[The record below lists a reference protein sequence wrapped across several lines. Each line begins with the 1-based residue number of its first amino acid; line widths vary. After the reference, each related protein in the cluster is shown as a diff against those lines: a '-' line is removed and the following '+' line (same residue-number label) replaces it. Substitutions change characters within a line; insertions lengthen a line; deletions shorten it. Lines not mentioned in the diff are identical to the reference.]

1 MCIACDKLNYR
12 MKRKGRLPNHEPKP
26 ELKLYRQEVLTTGTY
41 TVLVRELE
49 RRRKSDDIGVSI
61 THDLFTAVV
70 NSAAYFVQL
79 FLAGR
84 NN

>member
-1 MCIACDKLNYR
+1 MCIPCDKLKYR
-12 MKRKGRLPNHEPKP
+12 MKRKGRFPNHEP
-26 ELKLYRQEVLTTGTY
+26 ELEKLYRQEVLTTGTY

-61 THDLFTAVV
+61 TDDLFTAIVY
-70 NSAAYFVQL
+70 SAANFIQL